1 MAVARYDGIA
11 DFYEAGWSGPPDDPA
26 SVALFELLGAVAGL
40 RVLDVACGHGRI
52 TRELARRGAEVVG
65 VDIAASLISKAEVAE
80 SAQPLG
86 IRYLHADVTSPACLI
101 DHGPFDAVVCA
112 FGLSDIDDLDGALGT
127 VSRALR
133 PGGSFVFSILH
144 PCFAGGQDVSGSWPT
159 AGRYYDEGWWTADDR
174 LSTLRR
180 QVGANHRMLSTYV
193 NALRRHD
200 LWVAAIAEP
209 PPPADWLDQRADAAR
224 SPVFLVAHCTRT

>member
-1 MAVARYDGIA
+1 
-11 DFYEAGWSGPPDDPA
+11 
-26 SVALFELLGAVAGL
+26 
-40 RVLDVACGHGRI
+40 
-52 TRELARRGAEVVG
+52 
-65 VDIAASLISKAEVAE
+65 
-80 SAQPLG
+80 
-86 IRYLHADVTSPACLI
+86 
-101 DHGPFDAVVCA
+101 VCS

-144 PCFAGGQDVSGSWPT
+144 PCFAGGPDVSGSWPT
-159 AGRYYDEGWWTADDR
+159 TGRYYDEGWWTADDR

-224 SPVFLVAHCTRT
+224 SPVFLIAHCTRT